1 MSTYLVTGGAGFIGS
16 HLAETLVT
24 EGHDVRVI
32 DNLSTGKRENMQA
45 FETGITYIEGDIRD
59 MDTVERAVDGV
70 EYVLHQAALASVPR
84 SIEDP
89 VSSNQVNVLGTLN
102 LLEAAR
108 KHSVK
113 KFVYASSSSVY
124 GDSDSLPKRED
135 MTPNPK
141 SPYAVGKLTA
151 EWYCRVYSEIHDLPT
166 VSLRYFNVFGQR
178 QDPDSQYS
186 AVIPLFVTALTR
198 GQRPTIFGDGEQSR
212 DFTYIDNVVEANLL
226 SCRSPE
232 RGAMVFNVACGERL
246 SLNTLYARLSD
257 IIGVDLEPN
266 FGPPRAGD
274 VKHSQ
279 ASIDAIVSAIG
290 YKVRLDFDE
299 GLKKTV
305 AWYRG
310 EGQ

>member
-16 HLAETLVT
+16 HLAETLVAD
-24 EGHDVRVI
+24 GHDVRVL

-45 FETGITYIEGDIRD
+45 FQAGITYIEGDIRD

-89 VSSNQVNVLGTLN
+89 LSSNQVNVLGTLN

-108 KHSVK
+108 KHSIK

-135 MTPNPK
+135 MAPNPK

-151 EWYCRVYSEIHDLPT
+151 EWYCRVYSKLHDLPT
-166 VSLRYFNVFGQR
+166 VSLRYFNVFGPR

-186 AVIPLFVTALTR
+186 AVIPLFVTALMR

-226 SCRSPE
+226 SARSPE

-246 SLNTLYARLSD
+246 SLNALCTRLRS
-257 IIGVDLEPN
+257 IIGVDLEPD

-279 ASIDAIVSAIG
+279 ASIDAIVSAFG
-290 YKVRLDFDE
+290 YEARVDFDE

-310 EGQ
+310 EGA